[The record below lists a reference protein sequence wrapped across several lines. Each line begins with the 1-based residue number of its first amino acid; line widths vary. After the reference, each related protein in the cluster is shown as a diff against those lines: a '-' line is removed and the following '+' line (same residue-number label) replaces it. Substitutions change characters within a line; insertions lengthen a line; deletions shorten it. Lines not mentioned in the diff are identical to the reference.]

1 MTTVGVVSQGL
12 RVPYAVAWLA
22 AQHEPAVLVVAHED
36 SVNLGDASH
45 IRIVAAGVAA
55 PVSERLAGGS
65 ARQWLRHRAHAGSR
79 VALAVERAARRLI
92 RLLRF
97 LARLVNLVRRRQT
110 AESADPAVS
119 AVATSL
125 ASVLESDAD
134 RIDRIVCFDVCD
146 LPAVLT
152 LADEYGVSVVVR

>member
-22 AQHEPAVLVVAHED
+22 AQQEPAVLVVAHED
-36 SVNLGDASH
+36 LVDLGDASQ
-45 IRIVAAGVAA
+45 IRVVAAGVAA
-55 PVSERLAGGS
+55 PVSERLASGP

-79 VALAVERAARRLI
+79 VALAVERAARRLL

-97 LARLVNLVRRRQT
+97 LARLVRPIRRGQT

-125 ASVLESDAD
+125 ASVLESDAG
-134 RIDRIVCFDVCD
+134 RIDRIVCFDVFD

-152 LADEYGVSVVVR
+152 LADEHGVSVVVR

>member
-22 AQHEPAVLVVAHED
+22 AQQEPAVLVVAHEG
-36 SVNLGDASH
+36 SVDLGDASQ

-55 PVSERLAGGS
+55 PVSERLASGS
-65 ARQWLRHRAHAGSR
+65 ARQWLRHRAHAGS
-79 VALAVERAARRLI
+79 ALPWRSRALRRLI

-97 LARLVNLVRRRQT
+97 LARLVRLVRRGQT

-119 AVATSL
+119 AAATCL

-146 LPAVLT
+146 LPAVLSR
-152 LADEYGVSVVVR
+152 ADEFGVSVVVR